1 MNRRLRDL
9 NSCEPLRGI
18 AWYGLKR
25 ALPDRRHAREYE
37 RQRRAPVPLDRV
49 MPSAVG
55 APVRAGAIRWRSRPR
70 RNVTG
75 ADPNEVRDH
84 MFNW

>member
-1 MNRRLRDL
+1 MCGGGRDRNPDQGPWVNRRLRDL

-49 MPSAVG
+49 MPYG
-55 APVRAGAIRWRSRPR
+55 CQRTR
-70 RNVTG
+70 
-75 ADPNEVRDH
+75 
-84 MFNW
+84 